1 MAKFKCKMCG
11 APLNVNEGQTVATCD
26 FCQSKQTVANANDE
40 RKENLFNR
48 ANSLRAACDFD
59 KAILSYQSI
68 LTIFPDEPEA
78 YWGLCLCKYGIE
90 YVNDPVTKKKI
101 PTIHRA
107 SYDSIL
113 KDSDYLAALS
123 YADLIAKEVYQEEAK
138 QIAEIQQNILSIS
151 QKEEPF
157 DIFICY
163 KETTET
169 GKRTRDSVLAQ
180 EVYSNLTDKGYKVFF
195 SRITLESKLGS
206 MYEPYIFAALN
217 SAKIMLVFGTKK
229 EYFEAVWV
237 KNEWSRFI
245 DMMKTR
251 PDHYLIPCYRDMDAY
266 EMPEQF
272 LAFQGQDMSKLGFMQ
287 DLMRGVDKIMGR
299 LETPK
304 VHAETKIIQ
313 SDVNINALLKRAEIL
328 IGDGEFT
335 KADEVLEMA
344 LNNDPTNSQ
353 AYLLKLLIEL
363 KYTSIE
369 ELKTSD
375 ENLESNSNFKK
386 AYKFGDD
393 QQKNILNSI
402 NEAINERIEQVKFE
416 KEYEIAIG
424 YKDMKKFLEAK
435 EAFLKLSGFKDSDK
449 QALECVKEVYNQAL
463 SLKEE
468 KSFMLAIDLFQKI
481 KEYEDSE
488 FQITDCN
495 ELFNKELYDEAR
507 QLKESGC
514 YIKAAE
520 IFASLHEY
528 QDAEY
533 QVNECYRLKDE
544 FQKESIYVKCL
555 FNKEINTEYDYYL
568 LKKVCQNLRKIA
580 GYKDADTLLVRYEGI
595 LADHE
600 AKLAKKKEEAA
611 KAKAKRIKK
620 AKTISLFSGLGAIVM
635 TAILLLTF
643 LFFVPL
649 GKQNNICNLIN
660 AKRYDEAIALIEQ
673 NNNFGDSSNLL
684 AMCNAGK
691 EFEDH
696 DYEAGIDYIYN
707 IGGTVDV
714 NYDGNGGTPKISNE
728 QIKKTKGY
736 INNDP
741 NKTAY
746 KNGYNFDN
754 WVLTDYRINAK
765 NHHAY
770 LNLKAQY
777 GIESYRIVYYLNGG
791 TNNPSNPSIYTI
803 EDTITFAA
811 PTKTGYTFLGWF
823 DNNGNQVI
831 SIEKGTTGTL
841 TLTACWNEGDSFTI
855 TLDANSGSV
864 SETLINVQYN
874 HSYFLPT
881 PTRTG
886 YSFDGWYDGSKMI
899 NSSGTW
905 KYTSNKTFIA
915 HWTAVDYSITYNLNG
930 GTNNP
935 SNPSTYTIVDSITFA
950 APTKTGYTF
959 LGWYSNGT
967 TITEIPLGSTGE
979 LNVEARWSANL
990 NSLSVTSED
999 ASKGSVAITSGNGYS
1014 GESIT
1019 VAATSV
1025 GDWAFEGWYHDSI
1038 KVSDDATYTFI
1049 MPTSDYSLVAHFFT
1063 KAEAEERRL
1072 GITPTISKDG
1082 KTITYGLYPQTNVND
1097 STLISSLNS
1106 LTISEANGWYLY
1118 DGNYY
1123 AKVSAKPY
1131 DSRCTF
1137 DNRTTI
1143 KSGTTYWFK
1152 CEPIAWNI
1160 LSNTNGEYYINI
1172 DGIDEKSFSFTIGDD
1187 IYDDLL
1193 GAAVKY
1199 YYYQR
1204 SGIALTEEYA
1214 GEWAHDAFFM
1224 GDLARPG
1231 VNELELPIQSTM
1243 GTDNVEYLQNEGI
1256 EKGWFDAGDYG
1267 KYVDNGAYTVKK
1279 LLYMYET
1286 YPELFKDDI
1295 GIPESGNG
1303 IPDILDEVAWELDF
1317 FLAMQDEDGGI
1328 YHSVEGLNVDPFSP
1342 ENYGDYNRH
1351 IADVDG
1357 TTGQTGIKPTH
1368 TTAIGA
1374 SALAQASVIYKN
1386 IDSEYSEKLL
1396 NSALKA
1402 WSYLEENLEPLTVT
1416 GPAYSDTRTDDIQR
1430 LAAASSLYR
1439 ATGNEK

>member
-11 APLNVNEGQTVATCD
+11 APLNVNEGQTIATCD

-48 ANSLRAACDFD
+48 ANSLRSACDFD

-287 DLMRGVDKIMGR
+287 DLLRGVDKIMGR
-299 LETPK
+299 IETPK
-304 VHAETKIIQ
+304 VYAETKIIQ
-313 SDVNINALLKRAEIL
+313 SDVNIIALLKRAEIL
-328 IGDGEFT
+328 IGDGDFK
-335 KADEVLEMA
+335 KADELLENV

-353 AYLLKLLIEL
+353 AYLLKLLVEL
-363 KYTSIE
+363 KYSSIE
-369 ELKTSD
+369 ELKTSE

-393 QQKNILNSI
+393 KQKNILNSI
-402 NEAINERIEQVKFE
+402 NEAINERIQQVKFE
-416 KEYEIAIG
+416 REYEIAIG
-424 YKDMKKFLEAK
+424 YKDMEKFLEAK

-468 KSFMLAIDLFQKI
+468 KSFLLAIDLFQKI

-488 FQITDCN
+488 FQITDCK
-495 ELFNKELYDEAR
+495 ELFNKELYDEAC
-507 QLKESGC
+507 QLKDNGC

-520 IFASLHEY
+520 IFESLHEY

-533 QVNECYRLKDE
+533 QANECYRLKDE

-555 FNKEINTEYDYYL
+555 FNKEINTEYDYYF
-568 LKKVCQNLRKIA
+568 LKKACQNLKKIA

-600 AKLAKKKEEAA
+600 SKLAKKKEEAA
-611 KAKAKRIKK
+611 KAKAERIKK

-696 DYEAGIDYIYN
+696 DYETGIDYIYN

-741 NKTAY
+741 NKTAD

-791 TNNPSNPSIYTI
+791 TNNS
-803 EDTITFAA
+803 
-811 PTKTGYTFLGWF
+811 
-823 DNNGNQVI
+823 
-831 SIEKGTTGTL
+831 
-841 TLTACWNEGDSFTI
+841 
-855 TLDANSGSV
+855 
-864 SETLINVQYN
+864 
-874 HSYFLPT
+874 
-881 PTRTG
+881 
-886 YSFDGWYDGSKMI
+886 
-899 NSSGTW
+899 
-905 KYTSNKTFIA
+905 
-915 HWTAVDYSITYNLNG
+915 
-930 GTNNP
+930 
-935 SNPSTYTIVDSITFA
+935 SNPSTYTIEDSITFA

-1019 VAATSV
+1019 VAATPV

-1049 MPTSDYSLVAHFFT
+1049 MPTSDYSLVANFFT

-1106 LTISEANGWYLY
+1106 LTTSEANGWYLY

-1160 LSNTNGEYYINI
+1160 LSNTNGEYYIVSSVLLDAHCYYKSTSNRTI
-1172 DGIDEKSFSFTIGDD
+1172 DGQTVYANNYKYSDIRTWLNEDFYNSAFALGNEYIQTATVDNSASTTDYPSNKYACDNTEDKVFLPSYQDYRNSSYGFSTTYNFD
-1187 IYDDLL
+1187 ITRCCKTTDWARARGADYDSTSLSYL
-1193 GAAVKY
+1193 YNGHY
-1199 YYYQR
+1199 WTR
-1204 SGIALTEEYA
+1204 SPSSDHYGFALT
-1214 GEWAHDAFFM
+1214 
-1224 GDLARPG
+1224 L
-1231 VNELELPIQSTM
+1231 
-1243 GTDNVEYLQNEGI
+1243 
-1256 EKGWFDAGDYG
+1256 
-1267 KYVDNGAYTVKK
+1267 
-1279 LLYMYET
+1279 
-1286 YPELFKDDI
+1286 
-1295 GIPESGNG
+1295 
-1303 IPDILDEVAWELDF
+1303 
-1317 FLAMQDEDGGI
+1317 
-1328 YHSVEGLNVDPFSP
+1328 
-1342 ENYGDYNRH
+1342 DYNGNNLCRTGVKGTFCSVRPSLSIQ
-1351 IADVDG
+1351 IA
-1357 TTGQTGIKPTH
+1357 
-1368 TTAIGA
+1368 
-1374 SALAQASVIYKN
+1374 
-1386 IDSEYSEKLL
+1386 
-1396 NSALKA
+1396 
-1402 WSYLEENLEPLTVT
+1402 
-1416 GPAYSDTRTDDIQR
+1416 
-1430 LAAASSLYR
+1430 
-1439 ATGNEK
+1439 

>member
-449 QALECVKEVYNQAL
+449 QALECAKEVYNQAL

-468 KSFMLAIDLFQKI
+468 KSFLLAIDLFQKI

-488 FQITDCN
+488 FQITNCK
-495 ELFNKELYDEAR
+495 ELFNKELYDEAC
-507 QLKESGC
+507 QLKDSGY

-528 QDAEY
+528 QDAEN
-533 QVNECYRLKDE
+533 QVNECYRLKD
-544 FQKESIYVKCL
+544 
-555 FNKEINTEYDYYL
+555 
-568 LKKVCQNLRKIA
+568 
-580 GYKDADTLLVRYEGI
+580 
-595 LADHE
+595 
-600 AKLAKKKEEAA
+600 
-611 KAKAKRIKK
+611 
-620 AKTISLFSGLGAIVM
+620 
-635 TAILLLTF
+635 
-643 LFFVPL
+643 
-649 GKQNNICNLIN
+649 
-660 AKRYDEAIALIEQ
+660 
-673 NNNFGDSSNLL
+673 
-684 AMCNAGK
+684 
-691 EFEDH
+691 
-696 DYEAGIDYIYN
+696 
-707 IGGTVDV
+707 
-714 NYDGNGGTPKISNE
+714 
-728 QIKKTKGY
+728 
-736 INNDP
+736 
-741 NKTAY
+741 
-746 KNGYNFDN
+746 
-754 WVLTDYRINAK
+754 
-765 NHHAY
+765 
-770 LNLKAQY
+770 
-777 GIESYRIVYYLNGG
+777 
-791 TNNPSNPSIYTI
+791 
-803 EDTITFAA
+803 
-811 PTKTGYTFLGWF
+811 
-823 DNNGNQVI
+823 
-831 SIEKGTTGTL
+831 
-841 TLTACWNEGDSFTI
+841 
-855 TLDANSGSV
+855 
-864 SETLINVQYN
+864 
-874 HSYFLPT
+874 
-881 PTRTG
+881 
-886 YSFDGWYDGSKMI
+886 
-899 NSSGTW
+899 
-905 KYTSNKTFIA
+905 
-915 HWTAVDYSITYNLNG
+915 
-930 GTNNP
+930 
-935 SNPSTYTIVDSITFA
+935 
-950 APTKTGYTF
+950 
-959 LGWYSNGT
+959 
-967 TITEIPLGSTGE
+967 
-979 LNVEARWSANL
+979 
-990 NSLSVTSED
+990 
-999 ASKGSVAITSGNGYS
+999 
-1014 GESIT
+1014 
-1019 VAATSV
+1019 
-1025 GDWAFEGWYHDSI
+1025 
-1038 KVSDDATYTFI
+1038 
-1049 MPTSDYSLVAHFFT
+1049 
-1063 KAEAEERRL
+1063 
-1072 GITPTISKDG
+1072 
-1082 KTITYGLYPQTNVND
+1082 
-1097 STLISSLNS
+1097 
-1106 LTISEANGWYLY
+1106 
-1118 DGNYY
+1118 
-1123 AKVSAKPY
+1123 
-1131 DSRCTF
+1131 
-1137 DNRTTI
+1137 
-1143 KSGTTYWFK
+1143 
-1152 CEPIAWNI
+1152 
-1160 LSNTNGEYYINI
+1160 
-1172 DGIDEKSFSFTIGDD
+1172 
-1187 IYDDLL
+1187 
-1193 GAAVKY
+1193 
-1199 YYYQR
+1199 
-1204 SGIALTEEYA
+1204 
-1214 GEWAHDAFFM
+1214 
-1224 GDLARPG
+1224 
-1231 VNELELPIQSTM
+1231 
-1243 GTDNVEYLQNEGI
+1243 
-1256 EKGWFDAGDYG
+1256 
-1267 KYVDNGAYTVKK
+1267 
-1279 LLYMYET
+1279 
-1286 YPELFKDDI
+1286 
-1295 GIPESGNG
+1295 
-1303 IPDILDEVAWELDF
+1303 
-1317 FLAMQDEDGGI
+1317 
-1328 YHSVEGLNVDPFSP
+1328 
-1342 ENYGDYNRH
+1342 
-1351 IADVDG
+1351 
-1357 TTGQTGIKPTH
+1357 
-1368 TTAIGA
+1368 
-1374 SALAQASVIYKN
+1374 
-1386 IDSEYSEKLL
+1386 
-1396 NSALKA
+1396 
-1402 WSYLEENLEPLTVT
+1402 
-1416 GPAYSDTRTDDIQR
+1416 
-1430 LAAASSLYR
+1430 
-1439 ATGNEK
+1439 